1 MALLQFAVLKSSID
15 LRGQEVR
22 SVNGNQELFG
32 MKLFSLSDPT
42 AEDRKRMQQSKRAP
56 L

>member
-15 LRGQEVR
+15 PRGQVR
-22 SVNGNQELFG
+22 SVNGNRELFG

-42 AEDRKRMQQSKRAP
+42 AEDRKRMQQSKRVP